1 MATVLFA
8 GGDRRTLAA
17 LHYIKEQGYTATAY
31 ALTDRIPTDGRTAD
45 ALVLPFPCLKN
56 GRLNAPL
63 IQEPPTLTELIEETA
78 IPINLSVIGGPLAEN
93 PFPHYTDLSL
103 REDLKLRNA
112 VTTTE
117 GALDLLIRNTDRA
130 ILGLP
135 CLVIGYGAIGK
146 RLSAML
152 FALGA
157 NVTVAARKGKDR
169 TSALLQGYAVQD
181 TGDLFPGGYKAIFN
195 TVPALLLTEEKL
207 RQTDSDVRIFELAS
221 APGGCDTAGAL
232 RLDRTII
239 NGPALPGKV
248 APVTAGEDLAK
259 TVIDILSKQEKGSG
273 ASLGT

>member
-8 GGDRRTLAA
+8 GGDERTLAA
-17 LHYIKEQGYTATAY
+17 LDYMQKQGFSTKTYAITHRTETDATEA
-31 ALTDRIPTDGRTAD
+31 T

-63 IQEPPTLTELIEETA
+63 IDNPPTLEELIRETGIDQT
-78 IPINLSVIGGPLAEN
+78 IPVIGGPIAEN
-93 PFPHYTDLSL
+93 PFPRFIDLSQ

-117 GALDLLIRNTDRA
+117 GAIDLLIRNTPRA
-130 ILGLP
+130 ILALP

-157 NVTVAARKGKDR
+157 SVTVAARKQKDR
-169 TSALLQGYAVQD
+169 TDAELHGYGIQSTD
-181 TGDLFPGGYKAIFN
+181 GLDLRGFSAIFN
-195 TVPALLLTEEKL
+195 TVPHLLLTEPRLQQSE
-207 RQTDSDVRIFELAS
+207 TDVRIFELAS
-221 APGGCDTAGAL
+221 APGGCDRGAAQ
-232 RLDRTII
+232 RLNRTVID
-239 NGPALPGKV
+239 GPALPGKV

-259 TVIDILSKQEKGSG
+259 TVIHILLSPKEKGSG
-273 ASLGT
+273 TPGT